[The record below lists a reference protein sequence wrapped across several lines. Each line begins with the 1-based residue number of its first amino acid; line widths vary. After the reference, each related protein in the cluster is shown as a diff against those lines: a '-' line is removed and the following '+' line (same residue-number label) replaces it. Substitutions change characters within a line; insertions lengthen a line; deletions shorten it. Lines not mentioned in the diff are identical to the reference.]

1 MEDFN
6 TNSQKG
12 STLMQQA
19 LKKYADGDFEGGD
32 KDRKMANKY
41 FDMASMQINSEAG
54 KMSQLY
60 GESRNFGVIYNVFEQ
75 NIDNIYQDES
85 KKHIIKEVYDMIKND
100 KLLNEQFKIYDMF
113 EKTTDVENVKDF
125 VNETINII
133 NGFDKKQIKECNEK
147 LIKVIKDNKLNEYVD
162 IPEETENLYEAIEYV
177 ILNKKTLDNVNN
189 FIKAQNVIAEH
200 IEKNQKESLEE
211 NKKSLSFESFK
222 NDLDKEEKKLQ
233 ENINEDEKKLLD
245 MFTDPKT
252 NKRAVFE
259 NYKSETL
266 NKIKGV
272 MQISEETDREAW
284 DKVYENVNSKTYSE
298 KMTQNIINC
307 AEMLEICSTI
317 EE

>member
-1 MEDFN
+1 
-6 TNSQKG
+6 
-12 STLMQQA
+12 
-19 LKKYADGDFEGGD
+19 
-32 KDRKMANKY
+32 
-41 FDMASMQINSEAG
+41 
-54 KMSQLY
+54 
-60 GESRNFGVIYNVFEQ
+60 
-75 NIDNIYQDES
+75 
-85 KKHIIKEVYDMIKND
+85 MIKND